1 MSRRLFLLLFAFL
14 GLIPLHVPAADLPHA
29 APVPGGVARIDL
41 GPAEGPP
48 PAAWYGERRV
58 WVRQHGGRWEAVVG
72 IGLNVQPG
80 TQRIRVQRGEGEERI
95 AFEVHPKEY
104 ATQHLTIKNKKMV
117 NPDPEA
123 LKRIRAESKRIRA
136 AFRHWSEGPVDA
148 AFTPPVDG
156 PRSSSFGL
164 RRFFNGQPRRPH
176 SGMDIAAPEG
186 TAVYAPAPGTVIE
199 TGNFYFNGNTV
210 FIDHGQGLITMYCH
224 LSRIEVSPGQRVQ
237 RGDLIGRVGSTGR
250 VTGPHLHWTVSLN
263 DRRVDPALFLTVEE
277 LASR

>member
-1 MSRRLFLLLFAFL
+1 MTRALLPLLAWLFLS
-14 GLIPLHVPAADLPHA
+14 PAIATPVDLPQA
-29 APVPGGVARIDL
+29 SPVPGGVARIDL
-41 GPAEGPP
+41 GPATDSPP
-48 PAAWYGERRV
+48 EVWYGKRRV
-58 WVRQHGGRWEAVVG
+58 WVREHRGRWEAVVG
-72 IGLNVQPG
+72 IGLNVPPG
-80 TQRIRVQRGEGEERI
+80 EQQIRVKRGDAETRI
-95 AFEVHPKEY
+95 AFQVHPKEY

-117 NPDPEA
+117 NPDAEA

-136 AFRHWSEGPVDA
+136 AFRHWSDGPVDA
-148 AFTPPVDG
+148 AFIPPVEG

-186 TAVYAPAPGTVIE
+186 TPVHAPAPGTVIE
-199 TGNFYFNGNTV
+199 TGSFYFNGNTV
-210 FIDHGQGLITMYCH
+210 FVDHGQGLITMYCH
-224 LSRIEVSPGQRVQ
+224 LSRIEVEPGQRLQ

-263 DRRVDPALFLTVEE
+263 DRRVDPALFLAPED